1 MADSNGFG
9 SFTRR
14 DAMLAIGGLGA
25 GTVAFG
31 AGAAAARLYGGD
43 ADNTTGDEYD
53 GPIDGN
59 FGSGNVGNNGQDPS
73 SPSSDNSDTKSN
85 NEPQPENNADSS
97 GQDDTESSGK
107 DPDFTGSED
116 SNSGGSSSSLS
127 DLDVDASYNLNDEV
141 EINLD
146 NLDPVYEDSAIVLGV
161 QENGNLL
168 AWNTEVE
175 NEEGH
180 NPFWRFPSDQ
190 FPNRDFF
197 SIDGEHPLEEVYS
210 ELDQNIEN
218 LSEGAVMTFY
228 SSEDEGSW
236 KDHREYKEVSFE
248 ELKNGLIEYSSAG
261 HAQDYFLNRS
271 TTLEREEATLE
282 DEWQQLLKDAL

>member
-1 MADSNGFG
+1 MVDFD

-14 DAMLAIGGLGA
+14 DAMLALGGLGA

-31 AGAAAARLYGGD
+31 AGTAAARLYGGD

-53 GPIDGN
+53 GPIDDN
-59 FGSGNVGNNGQDPS
+59 FGSGNVGNNGQDS
-73 SPSSDNSDTKSN
+73 SSSSSEDGESQQSDNQPSN
-85 NEPQPENNADSS
+85 NDVDS
-97 GQDDTESSGK
+97 GEQDNSQTPDEE
-107 DPDFTGSED
+107 PDFTGSED
-116 SNSGGSSSSLS
+116 STSGDSRSSRLS

-146 NLDPVYEDSAIVLGV
+146 NLDPVYEDSDIVLGV

-168 AWNTEVE
+168 AWNTNVE
-175 NEEGH
+175 NEQGY